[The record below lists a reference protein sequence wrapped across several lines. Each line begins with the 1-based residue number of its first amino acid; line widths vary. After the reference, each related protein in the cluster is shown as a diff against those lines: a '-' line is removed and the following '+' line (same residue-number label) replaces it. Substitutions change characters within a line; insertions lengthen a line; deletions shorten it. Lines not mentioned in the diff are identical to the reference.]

1 MEYGK
6 DSWMV
11 VAYDLRDKPMLMQC
25 DLKEWVAKR
34 IFHTWSE
41 RYDVGRVECY
51 DAESRSRSVGV

>member
-1 MEYGK
+1 MEYAK

-11 VAYDLRDKPMLMQC
+11 IAYDLRDKPLIMQC

-41 RYDVGRVECY
+41 RYDVGRVVCY
-51 DAESRSRSVGV
+51 DASVGRADMGV